1 MPATATRTVWV
12 LADQL
17 DARLAHLAD
26 ADPATTTVVM
36 IVSRA
41 KVRSAPWHRQRLHL
55 ILTAMRRFA
64 LDLEAAGFTVDWR
77 TADDMTSGLSAHIA
91 EHAPERITVMEPM
104 NRTGQ
109 RLMERLA
116 AVHPI
121 DIVRSDQFLCHRDDF
136 ATWADAHVRRDGS
149 VLLEDF
155 YRWQR
160 RRLDVLI
167 EPDGEPVGGKW
178 NLDHDNRLPPP
189 ADGGAWPTV
198 TIDPFDDV
206 DAEIAALIDDIA
218 PGVVGAPPDGTWATS
233 RAGALARLE
242 HFVEHALAGFGP
254 YEDAIVSHHWH
265 LNHSLLSPYLN
276 LGLLHPRE
284 VVDAVVSAHRDRELP
299 LNSVEG
305 FVRQV
310 IGWREYVHGIY
321 WWRGDDYPNAN
332 HFGDTGAL
340 PPAFTGA
347 PTAMNCVAH
356 IARWV
361 HDHGWTHHIPRLM
374 VLANLA
380 TLAGVEPAAMVRWM
394 RASFVDGAEWVMVPN
409 VIGMGMYADGGS
421 MSTKP
426 YVAGGNY
433 MSKMTDFCRGC
444 AFDRS
449 ARTGDRA
456 CPFTTLYWDFL
467 DRHQAVLGRNNR
479 LAQPYANLRRLADV
493 DDVRARAVTVRRAL
507 EAGTL

>member
-17 DARLAHLAD
+17 DVRLAHLAG
-26 ADPATTTVVM
+26 ADPATTTVLM

-64 LDLEAAGFTVDWR
+64 LDLEARGFTVDWR
-77 TADDMTSGLSAHIA
+77 VADDMTTGLEGHLAGF
-91 EHAPERITVMEPM
+91 APSSVTVMEPM

-116 AVHPI
+116 ERHPI
-121 DIVRSDQFLCHRDDF
+121 EIVRSDQFLCHRDEF
-136 ATWADAHVRRDGS
+136 ATWADSHVRRDGS

-160 RRLDVLI
+160 RRLDILM
-167 EPDGEPVGGKW
+167 EPDGEPVGGRW

-189 ADGGAWPTV
+189 ADGGAWPDAPV
-198 TIDPFDDV
+198 DPLDEV
-206 DAEIAALIDDIA
+206 DAEIAALIDAIA
-218 PGVVGAPPDGTWATS
+218 PDVVGAPPDGTWATS
-233 RAGALARLE
+233 RAGALARLD
-242 HFVEHALAGFGP
+242 HFGAHALSGFGP

-265 LNHSLLSPYLN
+265 LNHSMLSPYLN
-276 LGLLHPRE
+276 LGMLHPSE
-284 VVDAVVSAHRDRELP
+284 VVDAVVAAGRERDLP
-299 LNSVEG
+299 LNSIEG
-305 FVRQV
+305 FVRQM
-310 IGWREYVHGIY
+310 IGWREYVHGVY
-321 WWRGDDYPNAN
+321 WWRGAEYATAN
-332 HFGDTGAL
+332 HFGDTGRL

-347 PTAMNCVAH
+347 STDMNCVAH
-356 IARWV
+356 TASWV

-394 RASFVDGAEWVMVPN
+394 WASFVDGAEWVMVPN

-467 DRHQAVLGRNNR
+467 DRHRDRLGRNNR

-493 DDVRARAVTVRRAL
+493 EEVRARAVTVRSAL
-507 EAGTL
+507 SAGTL